1 MKNKIKLHL
10 THHFT
15 KPCMYGNVYHVV
27 TIQSIRTGKS
37 FSVSTPSLGN
47 VTGILRD
54 AFGSWDNMGYI
65 VSECPTGSA
74 RHSSLP
80 DASHDLSPCSFE
92 DGKPYKG
99 SWKKELNEIGFRLP
113 AKVKN

>member
-15 KPCMYGNVYHVV
+15 KRCMYGNVYHVV

-54 AFGSWDNMGYI
+54 AFGGWDKAGYI
-65 VSECPTGSA
+65 VSEAPTGSA

-80 DASHDLSPCSFE
+80 DSSHDLNPCSFE
-92 DGKPYKG
+92 DGSPYKG
-99 SWKKELNEIGFRLP
+99 SWKKELTKIGFRLP
-113 AKVKN
+113 KQG